1 MKTLMWYTEG
11 LNKYLS
17 SKGFGHFSDKEPVE
31 FDFREGRA
39 FFFDL
44 EKKTF
49 GLTDLIPSDKSE
61 AAMRLTTEFREFKSI
76 KLLEELCAN

>member
-31 FDFREGRA
+31 FDFREGKA
-39 FFFDL
+39 FFFDVD
-44 EKKTF
+44 EKTL
-49 GLTDLIPSDKSE
+49 GLVDLIPSDKSE
-61 AAMRLTTEFREFKSI
+61 AAMKLTTEFREFKLI
-76 KLLEELCAN
+76 KSLEELSVN